1 VSAGTVTFLNRP
13 RAARPRPTV
22 AVQRAVTARRI
33 VGVLAVILVVFGVVG
48 YRLVQ
53 VQVMASDR
61 YVEFGMDQRS
71 TTRELSV
78 DRGPIL
84 DRDGNELALSVVRSS
99 VTANPKLITD
109 PVGTAQQLAP
119 LLGVAVAEL
128 AANLSDADRS
138 FVYLARKID
147 GDVAAAIADLEIPGV
162 MFEDEPMRTWP
173 ADGLAR
179 SVIGFVG
186 TDNVGLSGLE
196 LQYDAQLSGLAGEEI
211 LESDRSGRRI
221 PTGASLERPAL
232 ASSGLMLTLD
242 RSLQFEAERVLARAV
257 EDTGAR
263 GGMAVVSD
271 PHTGDILAIA
281 NIGRD
286 DEWGVESSGNN
297 LALTTVFEPGSVNKV
312 ITVAAALEE
321 ELVEPATVLS
331 VPDQLTVYDYTF
343 SDHDPHATEPW
354 TVSDVVTN
362 SSNVGTILLARDV
375 GADRLDDYLRRF
387 GFGTR
392 TELDFP
398 SESAGIML
406 DRENWS
412 GTSIGAIPIG
422 QGVAVTAMQ
431 MLDVYN
437 TIANGGVA
445 QAPRLLSGA
454 TDEDGTVTTLDP
466 AEGTRV
472 VSEETATQLRAMLA
486 NVVESGTGTAAAID
500 GYTVAGKTGTARKP
514 QETGGYEDE
523 DGRFHYVSTFA
534 GFVPADDPQLSAIV
548 VLDEPE
554 TSIYASETAAPV
566 FAELAQFS
574 LRHLGVAP
582 ADVGFAAVDVPEPS
596 DGVGP
601 TEGNDIAVLDR

>member
-1 VSAGTVTFLNRP
+1 MSAGTLTFLQRP
-13 RAARPRPTV
+13 RARRPRPTV
-22 AVQRAVTARRI
+22 ALQRAVTARRI
-33 VGVLAVILVVFGVVG
+33 LAVLAVIVVVFGVVG

-61 YVEFGMDQRS
+61 YVEFGVDQRS
-71 TTRELSV
+71 STRELAV

-99 VTANPKLITD
+99 VTANPRLVTD
-109 PVGTAQQLAP
+109 PAGTASRLAP
-119 LLGVAVAEL
+119 LLGVPVAEL
-128 AANLSDADRS
+128 TADLADAERS
-138 FVYLARKID
+138 FVYLARKVD
-147 GDVAAAIADLEIPGV
+147 EDVAEAVAALEIPGV
-162 MFEDEPMRTWP
+162 AFEDEPMRTWP

-179 SVIGFVG
+179 SVVGFVG

-196 LQYDAQLSGLAGEEI
+196 LQYDAALSGLAGEEI
-211 LESDRSGRRI
+211 VESDRLGRRI
-221 PTGASLERPAL
+221 PTGASFERAAL

-257 EDTGAR
+257 QDTGAR
-263 GGMAVVSD
+263 GGMAVIAD
-271 PHTGDILAIA
+271 PHNGDILAIA
-281 NIGRD
+281 NIGRGED
-286 DEWGVESSGNN
+286 GEVGTSGNN

-321 ELVEPATVLS
+321 GLVEPASVLS

-343 SDHDPHATEPW
+343 SDHDPHPTESW
-354 TVSDVVTN
+354 TVNDIVTN
-362 SSNVGTILLARDV
+362 SSNVGTILLAREV
-375 GADRLDDYLRRF
+375 GADRLDQYLRGF
-387 GFGTR
+387 GFGER
-392 TELDFP
+392 TALDFP

-406 DRENWS
+406 DRDHWS

-437 TIANGGVA
+437 TIANDGVA
-445 QAPRLLSGA
+445 QPPRLVSGV
-454 TDEDGTVTTLDP
+454 TDQDGVVTALDP
-466 AEGTRV
+466 AEGSEV
-472 VSEETATQLRAMLA
+472 VSAETATQLRAMLA
-486 NVVESGTGTAAAID
+486 NVVDTGTGTAAAID

-514 QETGGYEDE
+514 QATGGYADE
-523 DGRFHYVSTFA
+523 DGRFDYVSTFA

-574 LRHLGVAP
+574 LRHLGIAP
-582 ADVGFAAVDVPEPS
+582 ADVGFDAVDVPEPS
-596 DGVGP
+596 DGLVAA
-601 TEGNDIAVLDR
+601 EGNDISVPDR

>member
-1 VSAGTVTFLNRP
+1 
-13 RAARPRPTV
+13 
-22 AVQRAVTARRI
+22 
-33 VGVLAVILVVFGVVG
+33 
-48 YRLVQ
+48 
-53 VQVMASDR
+53 
-61 YVEFGMDQRS
+61 
-71 TTRELSV
+71 
-78 DRGPIL
+78 
-84 DRDGNELALSVVRSS
+84 
-99 VTANPKLITD
+99 
-109 PVGTAQQLAP
+109 
-119 LLGVAVAEL
+119 
-128 AANLSDADRS
+128 
-138 FVYLARKID
+138 
-147 GDVAAAIADLEIPGV
+147 
-162 MFEDEPMRTWP
+162 
-173 ADGLAR
+173 
-179 SVIGFVG
+179 
-186 TDNVGLSGLE
+186 
-196 LQYDAQLSGLAGEEI
+196 
-211 LESDRSGRRI
+211 
-221 PTGASLERPAL
+221 
-232 ASSGLMLTLD
+232 
-242 RSLQFEAERVLARAV
+242 
-257 EDTGAR
+257 
-263 GGMAVVSD
+263 
-271 PHTGDILAIA
+271 
-281 NIGRD
+281 
-286 DEWGVESSGNN
+286 
-297 LALTTVFEPGSVNKV
+297 
-312 ITVAAALEE
+312 
-321 ELVEPATVLS
+321 VLS

-362 SSNVGTILLARDV
+362 SSNVGTILLAREV

-445 QAPRLLSGA
+445 QAPRLLSGVS
-454 TDEDGTVTTLDP
+454 DEDGTVTTLDP

-472 VSEETATQLRAMLA
+472 VSEETAAQLRAMLA

-574 LRHLGVAP
+574 LRHLGIAP